1 MTISCVLNSE
11 NTMAHITTEQ
21 ALQIPQQLK
30 KNGSHPGPESGSQNA
45 VSTKKNVLTDETV
58 TLFKQHSKPKIKQLK
73 VENLKNELGQDTA
86 FVKETLRS
94 KLSEYNLNPNTPLK
108 VSKDLYGHIE
118 IKGSLLQS
126 DIEKLSNDLNT
137 HSSFK
142 ESFDRLSQQQPTLNY
157 VDNVVK
163 ISSAYGVSNNLFNSL
178 ISEKKEFNNLN
189 DIAHRYAALRTT
201 AEQLNGSNQNIVEND
216 LGFQFELNA

>member
-1 MTISCVLNSE
+1 
-11 NTMAHITTEQ
+11 
-21 ALQIPQQLK
+21 
-30 KNGSHPGPESGSQNA
+30 
-45 VSTKKNVLTDETV
+45 
-58 TLFKQHSKPKIKQLK
+58 
-73 VENLKNELGQDTA
+73 
-86 FVKETLRS
+86 
-94 KLSEYNLNPNTPLK
+94 LK

-118 IKGSLLQS
+118 INGSLLQS

-201 AEQLNGSNQNIVEND
+201 AGQQDAASKNVVESV
-216 LGFQFELNA
+216 LEFQFELNA

>member
-1 MTISCVLNSE
+1 
-11 NTMAHITTEQ
+11 MAHITTEQ
-21 ALQIPQQLK
+21 AMQIPQQLK
-30 KNGSHPGPESGSQNA
+30 NNGSNLGSEHGNHGA
-45 VSTKKNVLTDETV
+45 VSNKSNVLEDETV
-58 TLFKQHSKPKIKQLK
+58 TLIKHHARPKIKQLK

-86 FVKETLRS
+86 FVKETLRN

-118 IKGSLLQS
+118 INGSLLQS

-201 AEQLNGSNQNIVEND
+201 AGQQDAASKNVVESV
-216 LGFQFELNA
+216 LEFQFELNA